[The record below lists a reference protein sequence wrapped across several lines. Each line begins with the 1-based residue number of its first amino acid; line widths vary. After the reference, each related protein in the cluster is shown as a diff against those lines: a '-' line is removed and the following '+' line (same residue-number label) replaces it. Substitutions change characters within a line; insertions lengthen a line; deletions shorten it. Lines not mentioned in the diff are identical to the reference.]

1 MENRRNSTYRV
12 KSTKK
17 GGLKLLIIIL
27 VSLVIIAG
35 ILFALKVLN
44 KGQVET
50 NAKGEQ
56 NVEETKKEEPK
67 VQIVDVNS
75 KTRPYAVMINNNHDA
90 WPQCGLKDAYLVY
103 EIIAEGG
110 ITRMMALYKDK
121 LPEKVGSVRSARH
134 YFIDYADEND
144 AIFIHWGGSPQ
155 AYSRINTG
163 VADLDGMALEGSV
176 FFRDKSL
183 KRAYEHTG
191 FVNLVKAAKY
201 AEEKGYT
208 RETNEDLL
216 LNYSATEI
224 DLNKKAEAESA
235 NEITLKYSYH
245 HTTSYE
251 YDKENKVYKR
261 FMSGKANVDL
271 QTNEQYTAKN
281 IIVYKVK
288 NYTLSDGEN
297 KGRQELSNVG
307 SGSGYYISC
316 GYAVPITWEK
326 TSHSGQTVYKYQNGE
341 EITVNDGNT
350 FIQIM
355 PMDSVITIEPLQEEI
370 TNGNVIAE

>member
-1 MENRRNSTYRV
+1 MGNRRNTGKRINTS
-12 KSTKK
+12 KK
-17 GGLKLLIIIL
+17 NGSRLLIAILVVLIIIAI
-27 VSLVIIAG
+27 V
-35 ILFALKVLN
+35 LFAIKILDKEE
-44 KGQVET
+44 VET
-50 NAKGEQ
+50 NVISEQ
-56 NVEETKKEEPK
+56 KEEKKEEPK
-67 VQIVDVNS
+67 IQIVDVNS

-121 LPEKVGSVRSARH
+121 LPEKIGSVRSARH

-176 FFRDKSL
+176 FFRDKTL

-191 FVNLVKAAKY
+191 FVDLKKANEY
-201 AEEKGYT
+201 AQNKGYT

-224 DLNKKAEAESA
+224 DLTKNAEAESA
-235 NEITLKYSYH
+235 NEITLKYSNY

-251 YDKENKVYKR
+251 YDEENKVYKR
-261 FMSGKANVDL
+261 FMSGKANIDL
-271 QTNEQYTAKN
+271 ETEEQYTVKN

-288 NYTLSDGEN
+288 NYTLYDGEN
-297 KGRQELSNVG
+297 KDRQELNNIG
-307 SGSGYYISC
+307 SGNGYYISC

-326 TSHSGQTVYKYQNGE
+326 TSHSGQTIYKYKNGE
-341 EITVNDGNT
+341 EIKVNDGNT

-355 PMDSVITIEPLQEEI
+355 PEDGKITIEPLEETAI
-370 TNGNVIAE
+370 NANVIAE